1 MNADQL
7 PKVLLLFCG
16 GTLVMNE
23 NAAGALEV
31 PQNREQAMQILLDM
45 EPRLHEVAQ
54 LSTKYIENLDSTN
67 MHPRH
72 WDEIATALAG
82 AYQEYDGFV
91 ITHGTD
97 SLAYTAAAL
106 SFALQGLGKP
116 VALTGAQIP
125 GARVESDARRN
136 LVNAV
141 RLAAT
146 QDASGV
152 FVVFDERIIL
162 GSRASKVSESA
173 LDGFRSVNVPD
184 AGDIRIQ
191 MQLAPHVPARHGGAP
206 QLHTG
211 FEPDIAVLTLTP
223 GCDATDLE
231 HLLSRDRLRGVVIR
245 GFGPG
250 NVPQTFLPALR
261 LAQEREVPVVSL
273 SQCVHGKTAMH
284 AYEVGRKALEMGV
297 IEGKDMCLEAA
308 CTKLMWAL
316 PRTRFADLPAVMHRP
331 IAGEI
336 RG

>member
-1 MNADQL
+1 MNAKGL
-7 PKVLLLFCG
+7 PKVLLLLCG
-16 GTLVMNE
+16 GTLVMSKNE
-23 NAAGALEV
+23 SGALDV
-31 PQNREQAMQILLDM
+31 PPSGEGAIGRLIGS
-45 EPRLHEVAQ
+45 EPRLQEVAQ
-54 LSTKYIENLDSTN
+54 LKTQHITNIDSTN

-250 NVPQTFLPALR
+250 NIPQAFLPALR
-261 LAQEREVPVVSL
+261 LAQEQEVPVVSL

-308 CTKLMWAL
+308 CVKLMWAL